1 MTNYNTEGI
10 LAALIRNRGLEF
22 GYELE
27 PVIISGTDP
36 VVAPAGS
43 CFYRFRCLGATDA
56 VIAAALDLNGDAVT
70 GLAGVTITAA
80 DFPYDYRLTSID
92 LTSGSVIAYLKLITD
107 I

>member
-1 MTNYNTEGI
+1 MIYNIEGI
-10 LAALIRNRGLEF
+10 VKNQIRDRELLY
-22 GYELE
+22 GYEQE

-36 VVAPAGS
+36 VLAGAGS

-80 DFPYDYRLTSID
+80 DFPYDYRLSSID
-92 LTSGSVIAYLKLITD
+92 LTSGSIIAYKKMIVDL
-107 I
+107 